1 MSIAELSLRRP
12 VSAIMFFVSLMVI
25 GAIAAVRLPL
35 EFFPAVDAPFVFVN
49 IPYPGST
56 PAEIE
61 RTITRPV
68 EEAIATLPGIKRL
81 NSTSRPDAAQFFLE
95 FDWGQE
101 VAIKASEVRGKIDAI
116 RDDLPDDLQR
126 VFVQKF
132 STDDAPILAV
142 RLASSSDLG
151 NSYELID
158 RKIKRRLERVPGIA
172 RAEIN
177 GISPPELEIE
187 LIADRI
193 TAHGVSLNELSKTL
207 GAMNFSVS
215 AGLINDGTRRFR
227 VQPIGEFKSTPCAV
241 TRSAMSSISSSG
253 GEMPLIDA
261 RAMPGTRSRRRLILR
276 SMSS

>member
-25 GAIAAVRLPL
+25 GAIAAFRLPL

-68 EEAIATLPGIKRL
+68 EEAISTLPGIKRMQ
-81 NSTSRPDAAQFFLE
+81 SSSRPDAAQLFLE
-95 FDWGQE
+95 FDWGAD

-116 RDDLPDDLQR
+116 REELPNDLQR
-126 VFVQKF
+126 YFVQKF
-132 STDDAPILAV
+132 STGDAPILAV
-142 RLASSSDLG
+142 RLASPSDLA

-158 RKIKRRLERVPGIA
+158 RKIKRVLERIPGIA

-177 GISPPELEIE
+177 GISPPEVEIS
-187 LIADRI
+187 LNADRV
-193 TAHGVSLNELSKTL
+193 AEHGVNLNELS
-207 GAMNFSVS
+207 
-215 AGLINDGTRRFR
+215 R
-227 VQPIGEFKSTPCAV
+227 
-241 TRSAMSSISSSG
+241 
-253 GEMPLIDA
+253 
-261 RAMPGTRSRRRLILR
+261 
-276 SMSS
+276 